1 MSLVKNKTLVDY
13 DESYLYN
20 QLRSFHESEQ
30 DVHYVLTHFVQ
41 KTNETKDANQALSRM
56 QRKAQG
62 LEPKQ
67 EVSDTSIESSRVNIS
82 EPSEPNIPTT
92 PKEPVVANDWD
103 ANDWGP
109 NTNISKPE
117 LDREPAKPTTTHVE
131 RIPESLLK
139 QANNRS
145 AEDKTETVEQIKATP
160 QTSFEPK
167 TAIARRRPANRPQP
181 TRSQM
186 SAESTN
192 NSNNEAEQ
200 IRLNR
205 LRQQEIKAKQER
217 EGAQARRQNA
227 NNDVR
232 TNNQTQNNNLNNE
245 IIKQQSQQQN
255 DRNVNNTTNNQRVFM
270 NLQKS
275 FETSEWITKSNQ
287 MKVATRDALKNM
299 IVDKINIVDLRDKTN
314 TDTYISLSSRTMH
327 LLYSVAIG
335 ANLDI
340 ILIFNDSTTI
350 RLAPESWLRSANAQT
365 LIQNQYFYIYK
376 DLNLNDFQQSLKPL
390 IAEEISTSDYMQM
403 FLKYSPIVTEK

>member
-41 KTNETKDANQALSRM
+41 KANDTKDANQALSRM

-67 EVSDTSIESSRVNIS
+67 EVSDTSIESSRATI
-82 EPSEPNIPTT
+82 SEPNIPTT
-92 PKEPVVANDWD
+92 PKEPVVASDWD

-109 NTNISKPE
+109 NTNIGKPA

-139 QANNRS
+139 QANNRP
-145 AEDKTETVEQIKATP
+145 AEDKTETVEQIKVAP
-160 QTSFEPK
+160 QTNFEPK
-167 TAIARRRPANRPQP
+167 TAIARRRPANRP
-181 TRSQM
+181 QM

-205 LRQQEIKAKQER
+205 IRQQEIKAKQEH
-217 EGAQARRQNA
+217 EAAQARRQNA

-232 TNNQTQNNNLNNE
+232 TNNPTQNNNLNNE
-245 IIKQQSQQQN
+245 IIKQRSQQQN

-287 MKVATRDALKNM
+287 MKIATRDALKNM

-390 IAEEISTSDYMQM
+390 IAEEISTTDYMQM